1 MNKRQDIDD
10 MVVVRNVFVMLRQ
23 LALIDRADS
32 FDEFVKWMG
41 DLTFYAKVYKPK

>member
-1 MNKRQDIDD
+1 MNKQQELAD

-23 LALIDRADS
+23 LKLIDRADS
-32 FDEFVKWMG
+32 WDEFIKWMG